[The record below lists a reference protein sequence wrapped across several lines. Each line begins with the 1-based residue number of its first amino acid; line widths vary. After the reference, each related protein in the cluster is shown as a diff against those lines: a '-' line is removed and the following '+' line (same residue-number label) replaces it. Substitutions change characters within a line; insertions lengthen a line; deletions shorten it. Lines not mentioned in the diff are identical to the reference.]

1 MWCNIHIYLCRCGQY
16 RKHSVSENINS
27 LATYPQE
34 LILTAQGKIEDSRS
48 SHHLLK
54 NIIYLYLLSSS
65 FMIEK
70 ADFQIATILY

>member
-1 MWCNIHIYLCRCGQY
+1 MWCNIHICLCKCGQY
-16 RKHSVSENINS
+16 RKHSVSEI
-27 LATYPQE
+27 E
-34 LILTAQGKIEDSRS
+34 LILTAHGKIEDSKR

-70 ADFQIATILY
+70 TDFQIATILY